1 MSIYS
6 SMRTAVRIGTEEA
19 LIQSGFPTIPVIY
32 SHQNGSEP
40 ATSYVVIQIVS
51 LMQKGRTEEST
62 LVDESTPEKNITFKN
77 HYEGT
82 IQFSFAGSNAPDMAT
97 EFLNTIP
104 NNVVVRE
111 AYQKNNLA
119 PIRKSTLRRA
129 PQKRDTKW
137 VEFFNLDVTFSY
149 AIYTNQTIDW
159 VEHVRFVDENSGE
172 IITVPPLP

>member
-1 MSIYS
+1 
-6 SMRTAVRIGTEEA
+6 
-19 LIQSGFPTIPVIY
+19 
-32 SHQNGSEP
+32 
-40 ATSYVVIQIVS
+40 
-51 LMQKGRTEEST
+51 
-62 LVDESTPEKNITFKN
+62 
-77 HYEGT
+77 
-82 IQFSFAGSNAPDMAT
+82 MAT
-97 EFLNTIP
+97 EFLNAIP

-149 AIYTNQTIDW
+149 AVYTNQTIDW